1 MNEPSDGPIAE
12 LLSIGS
18 ELLVGETV
26 DTNAAFLGAALAR
39 LGIPLRGGRTLPDE
53 QAAIAA
59 AFTEARSR
67 SDLVVASG
75 GLGPTHD
82 DLTRE
87 GLAEALGESLS
98 VDAGLVEE
106 LRARFAA
113 FGRMPDANVR
123 QALRVPSADALPN
136 PIGSAPGWWVDRD
149 GSVSVLMPGVPSE
162 MRRMWNEQV
171 VPRLERRFTL
181 RPVHMRTVKTFGI
194 GESMVVEAT
203 GDLLDNPGEGVS
215 AGIYARDDGVHLRFS
230 TRGDRS
236 LLDEPAARAAAL
248 LAEHVYGADD
258 DELAAVALAALGRAG
273 VTTVASRESGTEG
286 TLLAALAAAEPHE
299 GAARFVG
306 GSLEGEGRGSPPGA
320 DAVIELTLLP
330 ADAHGRSRVRVSVS
344 GAVTLAAIEVRTH
357 GSGPQRRRRA
367 AFAALDQVRR
377 AFSG

>member
-1 MNEPSDGPIAE
+1 MNEPNAGPNAE

-18 ELLVGETV
+18 ELLAGETV

-53 QAAIAA
+53 QAAIAT
-59 AFTEARSR
+59 AFAEARSR
-67 SDLVVASG
+67 SDLVVATG

-87 GLAEALGESLS
+87 GLAEALGESLTA
-98 VDAGLVEE
+98 DAVLVEE

-113 FGRMPDANVR
+113 FGRMPDANLR
-123 QALRVPSADALPN
+123 QALRAPSAEALPN
-136 PIGSAPGWWVDRD
+136 PIGSAPGWWVERD

-162 MRRMWNEQV
+162 MRRMWSEQV

-203 GDLLDNPGEGVS
+203 GDLLDHPGAGVS

-230 TRGDRS
+230 TRGEPS

-248 LAEHVYGADD
+248 LAEHVYGTDD

-273 VTTVASRESGTEG
+273 VTTVASQESGTQG
-286 TLLAALAAAEPHE
+286 TLLAALAAVEPDE
-299 GAARFVG
+299 GTARFVG
-306 GSLEGEGRGSPPGA
+306 GSLEEERGGSPPAA
-320 DAVIELTLLP
+320 DALIELTLLP

-344 GAVTLAAIEVRTH
+344 GAVTLPPVEVRTH
-357 GSGPQRRRRA
+357 GSGLQRLRRA
-367 AFAALDQVRR
+367 AYAALDQVRL
-377 AFSG
+377 ALTD